1 MSKFNCAIK
10 KGEYKNRECSI
21 EHDTGGNFKEALA
34 LFGEGYLFYRFKQA
48 QIVHVQSIGRKA
60 LADSK
65 ELDPV
70 KREAEVQGVVNGTTW
85 DVPKG
90 RLTSEERTKNAIGK
104 MSQSELAEFIA
115 LAEASLKE

>member
-10 KGEYKNRECSI
+10 EGDYAGRQCSI
-21 EHDTGGNFKEALA
+21 EHDTGGNHEEAVA
-34 LFGEGYLFYRFKQA
+34 LFGEAYLFYRFKQA
-48 QIVHVQSIGRKA
+48 QIVHVQAIGRKA

-70 KREAEVQGVVNGTTW
+70 KREAEVQGIVDETTW

-90 RLTSEERTKNAIGK
+90 RLSKADRTKQDIGK
-104 MSQSELAEFIA
+104 MSRTELAEFIA
-115 LAEASLKE
+115 LAEASLKN